1 MGLKELKSNLAKA
14 GWVPWSAWRHSQ
26 TNICTGRDKVGG
38 WRWECC
44 LRLVFMPDTSWW
56 PTEELSHY
64 WSFQTSESTFLAF
77 ACCSDLTFP
86 WRDLGV
92 RMQFLGGGCKQDQL
106 QHENVQH
113 LHCLFINH
121 NDSLW
126 LTFTYLNVR
135 ITCVLR
141 ETSDSDCGFTS
152 GHFLINGWT
161 VLGLE
166 KTLLRSTALSL
177 YLCVWRD

>member
-14 GWVPWSAWRHSQ
+14 RWVLWSAWRHSQ

-44 LRLVFMPDTSWW
+44 LRLVLMPDASWW
-56 PTEELSHY
+56 PTEDLSRFRC
-64 WSFQTSESTFLAF
+64 FQTSESTFLALRVVLIWL
-77 ACCSDLTFP
+77 SHGET
-86 WRDLGV
+86 WGW
-92 RMQFLGGGCKQDQL
+92 GCKQGQL

-113 LHCLFINH
+113 LHCLFISH
-121 NDSLW
+121 NDSPW
-126 LTFTYLNVR
+126 LMFTYLNAK

-141 ETSDSDCGFTS
+141 ETSDSGCGFTS

-166 KTLLRSTALSL
+166 KTLLRTSSLSL
-177 YLCVWRD
+177 PLCVWKG